1 LRSLRYASDSP
12 GKRMSWSIDRGA
24 ESTPPDATAGADDGV
39 MPPVV
44 ADDAAA
50 GNEEATEPRAGLVDD
65 VIDELRWTFSG
76 RKGWLLGMAFNLA
89 VALVVVG
96 YQDYDP
102 HKPGDIKIAGV
113 GVAVV
118 AYVLASTLA
127 TNQLGADADRVINS
141 VERGDRVPRILALKN
156 VALAVLLIPVAL
168 LVSLIVRL
176 LVERWR
182 LMPVTAAY
190 DVGAVVLWLG
200 IGNVLSVMLPYRP
213 ISLRA
218 RLKARKSWKR
228 WALRQA
234 MPYALYY
241 LGQPVLIFP
250 AGLAHKFEVFGKP
263 RFLDYPDLLYYPL
276 ITLGNALV
284 VWLLGLWL
292 ATAWTNRHRQRFEA
306 ELRRPD

>member
-1 LRSLRYASDSP
+1 MA
-12 GKRMSWSIDRGA
+12 I
-24 ESTPPDATAGADDGV
+24 
-39 MPPVV
+39 
-44 ADDAAA
+44 DDAAA
-50 GNEEATEPRAGLVDD
+50 GSAPATEPRAGLVDD

-102 HKPGDIKIAGV
+102 HKRGDIKIAGI

-156 VALAVLLIPVAL
+156 VAVAVLLIPVAL
-168 LVSLIVRL
+168 LVSVIVRV

-190 DVGAVVLWLG
+190 DIAAVVLWLG

-218 RLKARKSWKR
+218 RLKARKTWKR
-228 WALRQA
+228 WAVRQA

-241 LGQPVLIFP
+241 LGQPALMLP
-250 AGLAHKFEVFGKP
+250 AVLAHKFEVFGKP

-284 VWLLGLWL
+284 ALLLGLWL

-306 ELRRPD
+306 ELRRPE